1 MISATK
7 RIGKD
12 IRSFRDG
19 NYEKQG
25 IYCHFND
32 EDIYNVKAMIIGPEG
47 CPYYNG
53 YYLFDLTFPKDY
65 PFNPPKVKFHTLQRG
80 WRANPNLYEC
90 GKVCMSLINT
100 WPGVKKDEQWTSCQ
114 NLITI
119 LISIQSM
126 VIGVEHPVQNEPGWE
141 TETGKKSLDYNKI
154 TMYNNLSVAVLK
166 MIIKTPPT
174 YECFKDIMIDK
185 FMENRYQFDKYI
197 DSIKKYDNC
206 VMKSS
211 MYGMSCKFDINDLKN
226 RMSYVYNTYIDQYN
240 KRIETILKKVN
251 ESVEQISDT
260 NNEEIKDL
268 DLDEKIVNVDKCQ
281 KVKNEIKN
289 MAKKKYQRKCPH
301 EEAKQYDVGFEKLGI
316 SGVMYVVKQSEKGIK
331 RWIKKK

>member
-12 IRSFRDG
+12 IRCFKEG

-32 EDIYNVKAMIIGPEG
+32 DNIFNVKAMIIGPSG
-47 CPYYNG
+47 CPYHNG

-65 PFNPPKVKFHTLQRG
+65 PLNPPKVKFHTLQRG

-114 NLITI
+114 NLVTI

-141 TETGKKSLDYNKI
+141 TETGKKSLDYNRI
-154 TMYNNLSVAVLK
+154 TMYQNLNVAVLK
-166 MIIKTPPT
+166 MIMETPPT

-197 DSIKKYDNC
+197 DSIKKYDKC
-206 VMKSS
+206 TMTSR
-211 MYGMSCKFDINDLKN
+211 MYGMSCKFNLEDLKSK
-226 RMSYVYNTYIDQYN
+226 MTFVYNTYIDQYN
-240 KRIETILKKVN
+240 KRIEEILKKVN
-251 ESVEQISDT
+251 ETLESQQNNTNSSQENCEEDIKKPDT
-260 NNEEIKDL
+260 E
-268 DLDEKIVNVDKCQ
+268 
-281 KVKNEIKN
+281 VKNTP
-289 MAKKKYQRKCPH
+289 KKKYQRRCP
-301 EEAKQYDVGFEKLGI
+301 EDMAKKYDVGFEKLGL
-316 SGVMYVVKQSEKGIK
+316 SGDMYVVKQNEKGIK
-331 RWIKKK
+331 KWIKKK